1 VSDGRVW
8 IVGGSANATNRD
20 LISRWT
26 SRGVDVR
33 TIAPDAASDRVRAN
47 DIAIGRIDVRRSLD
61 GVEPGLLGLHELV
74 HRGVH
79 VLNRPGPILAAHDKL
94 RTARA
99 LAARALPHPR
109 TTHLVPGGQIAL
121 EPPFVVK
128 PRFGSW
134 GIDVYRCLTDED
146 VAEVIEVL
154 SGREWFRRGGAVVQ
168 EYVPTAGHDLRLLV
182 AGGHV
187 VGASRRVAEPGEW
200 RTNVYLGATKLPA
213 DLTPEARA
221 LAVAA
226 VDALG
231 GDLFGVD
238 LLPLPDNRYVVIE
251 VNAAVDFDS
260 RYSLVRR
267 DVHADVAFALDLFRL
282 ARTSDGMF
290 ARRALNTSRAV
301 RTPATQLGG
310 RRIR

>member
-1 VSDGRVW
+1 VNERRVW
-8 IVGGSANATNRD
+8 IVGGDANATNRD

-26 SRGVDVR
+26 SRGMDVR
-33 TIAPDAASDRVRAN
+33 SIAPDAVPGRVGPN
-47 DIAIGRIDVRRSLD
+47 DIAIGRIDVRSSLD
-61 GVEPGLLGLHELV
+61 GVEPGLLALHELV
-74 HRGVH
+74 RRGVH

-99 LAARALPHPR
+99 LAARRTPHPR
-109 TTHLVPGGQIAL
+109 TAHLAPGGPVTL
-121 EPPFVVK
+121 EPPLVVK

-134 GIDVYRCLTDED
+134 GLDVYRCLTDDNVAD
-146 VAEVIEVL
+146 VLEVI

-168 EYVPTAGHDLRLLV
+168 EYVPNAGHDLRVLV
-182 AGGHV
+182 AGGQV

-251 VNAAVDFDS
+251 VNAAVDFDH
-260 RYSLVRR
+260 RYSLGER
-267 DVHADVAFALDLFRL
+267 DVHADVAFALDLFQLAPTSDEMVARL
-282 ARTSDGMF
+282 AQ
-290 ARRALNTSRAV
+290 NVSRAMRAPV
-301 RTPATQLGG
+301 TQLGE
-310 RRIR
+310 RSTR

>member
-1 VSDGRVW
+1 MSDGRVW
-8 IVGGSANATNRD
+8 IVGGGANPTNRD

-26 SRGVDVR
+26 AGGVDVR
-33 TIAPDAASDRVRAN
+33 LITPDAALGRVRPD
-47 DIAIGRIDVRRSLD
+47 DIAIGRIDVRGSLD
-61 GVEPGLLGLHELV
+61 GVEPGLLALHELV
-74 HRGVH
+74 RRGVH

-99 LAARALPHPR
+99 LAARRLPHPR
-109 TTHLVPGGQIAL
+109 TAHLVPGGPVTL
-121 EPPFVVK
+121 EPPLVVK

-146 VAEVIEVL
+146 VVEVLELL
-154 SGREWFRRGGAVVQ
+154 SGRDWFRRGGAVVQ
-168 EYVPTAGHDLRLLV
+168 EYVPTEGHDLRVLV

-187 VGASRRVAEPGEW
+187 VGATRRVAAPGEW

-213 DLTPEARA
+213 ELSPEASA

-260 RYSLVRR
+260 RYSLGSG
-267 DVHADVAFALDLFRL
+267 DVHADVAFALDVFRL
-282 ARTSDGMF
+282 ARTSDGIF

-301 RTPATQLGG
+301 RTPVTQLER

>member
-1 VSDGRVW
+1 VSDGKVW
-8 IVGGSANATNRD
+8 IVGGGENATNQD
-20 LISRWT
+20 LIARWT

-33 TIAPDAASDRVRAN
+33 TIAPDAAPGRVGPN
-47 DIAIGRIDVRRSLD
+47 DIAIGRIDVRPSLD

-74 HRGVH
+74 RRGVH
-79 VLNRPGPILAAHDKL
+79 VLNRPSAILAAHDKL

-99 LAARALPHPR
+99 LAAKALPHPR
-109 TTHLVPGGQIAL
+109 TTHLVPGGQITL

-146 VAEVIEVL
+146 VADVLDVL
-154 SGREWFRRGGAVVQ
+154 SSRDWFRRGGAIVQ
-168 EYVPTAGHDLRLLV
+168 KYVPTAGHDLRVLV
-182 AGGHV
+182 AGGQV
-187 VGASRRVAEPGEW
+187 VGASRRIAEPGEW

-238 LLPLPDNRYVVIE
+238 LLPLPDNRYVLIE

-260 RYSLVRR
+260 RYSLGPS

-282 ARTSDGMF
+282 ARTSDGIF
-290 ARRALNTSRAV
+290 ARRALSISRAT
-301 RTPATQLGG
+301 RTPVAELGG
-310 RRIR
+310 RSIR

>member
-8 IVGGSANATNRD
+8 IVGGDGNATNRD

-33 TIAPDAASDRVRAN
+33 TIAPDAAAVRVRPY
-47 DIAIGRIDVRRSLD
+47 DIAIGRIDVRSSLD
-61 GVEPGLLGLHELV
+61 GVEPGLLVLHELV
-74 HRGVH
+74 RRGVH

-99 LAARALPHPR
+99 LAGRGLPHPQ
-109 TTHLVPGGQIAL
+109 TAHLAPGGPVPL

-134 GIDVYRCLTDED
+134 GIDVYRCLTDDD
-146 VAEVIEVL
+146 VAPVLEVL
-154 SGREWFRRGGAVVQ
+154 SGREWFRRGGAIVQ
-168 EYVPTAGHDLRLLV
+168 EYVPAAGRDLRVLV
-182 AGGHV
+182 AGGQV
-187 VGASRRVAEPGEW
+187 VGATRRVAEPGEW

-213 DLTPEARA
+213 ELSPEARA

-238 LLPLPDNRYVVIE
+238 LLPLPGNRYVVIE
-251 VNAAVDFDS
+251 VNAAVDFDH
-260 RYSLVRR
+260 RYALGER
-267 DVHADVAFALDLFRL
+267 DVHVDIAFALDLFRL
-282 ARTSDGMF
+282 ARTSDGIF

-301 RTPATQLGG
+301 RTPVT
-310 RRIR
+310 RIR

>member
-1 VSDGRVW
+1 MSTSRVW
-8 IVGGSANATNRD
+8 IVGSGANATNRD
-20 LISRWT
+20 LIARWT
-26 SRGVDVR
+26 SRGMDVR
-33 TIAPDAASDRVRAN
+33 TIAPDAALGRVRPN
-47 DIAIGRIDVRRSLD
+47 DIAIGRVDVRPSLD
-61 GVEPGLLGLHELV
+61 GVEPGLLALHELAR
-74 HRGVH
+74 RGVH

-99 LAARALPHPR
+99 LAARGLPHPR
-109 TTHLVPGGQIAL
+109 TAHLVAGGKITL

-134 GIDVYRCLTDED
+134 GIDVYRCLTDDD
-146 VAEVIEVL
+146 VAPVL
-154 SGREWFRRGGAVVQ
+154 DVLAGRDWFRRGGAIVQ
-168 EYVPTAGHDLRLLV
+168 EYVPTAGHDLRVLV

-226 VDALG
+226 VAALG

-238 LLPLPDNRYVVIE
+238 LLPLSDNRYVVIE
-251 VNAAVDFDS
+251 VNAAVDFDH
-260 RYSLVRR
+260 RYSLGER
-267 DVHADVAFALDLFRL
+267 DVHTDVAFALDLFRL
-282 ARTSDGMF
+282 GRTSDGTF
-290 ARRALNTSRAV
+290 ARRAQSTSRAV
-301 RTPATQLGG
+301 RAPVTP
-310 RRIR
+310 IR